1 MNNYL
6 SKIYHKK
13 LHIPNMLIFLL
24 SKLCRIYYA
33 QKGITF
39 YPKKKGKKYSLEKY
53 ISFILIFN
61 VSIISIKIHN

>member
-6 SKIYHKK
+6 SKINHKK
-13 LHIPNMLIFLL
+13 LHIPNMSIFLL

-39 YPKKKGKKYSLEKY
+39 YPKKKKEKIFIRKIYKLHSNFQCKYHFY
-53 ISFILIFN
+53 
-61 VSIISIKIHN
+61 